1 MRYFSSVATAKT
13 LLMTINSSA
22 TSIALSDLTGLPAT
36 YPYTLVID
44 PDTSSEEIV
53 TVTALVSGS
62 TVAVT
67 RGEDGSSA
75 TSHSAGAGVRHM
87 VTARD
92 LREPQEHIASTTGV
106 HGITGAL
113 ASASALTTHTSA
125 TTGVHGITGALAS
138 SASVTSVANDLGAHE
153 LNDNGIHGVTGDI
166 VGTSDTQTLTNKTI
180 DYSAN
185 TITNLPEQDSTPT
198 AFLLGGL

>member
-22 TSIALSDLTGLPAT
+22 TSIALSDLTGLPAQ
-36 YPYTLVID
+36 YPYTLVLD
-44 PDTSSEEIV
+44 PDTASEEIV

-67 RGEDGSSA
+67 RGQDGSTA

-92 LREPQEHIASTTGV
+92 LREPQEHMAASTNV

-125 TTGVHGITGALAS
+125 TSGVHGIAGTLAS
-138 SASVTSVANDLGAHE
+138 EASVTSVANDLGAH
-153 LNDNGIHGVTGDI
+153 DSSTTAHGVTGTV
-166 VGTSDTQTLTNKTI
+166 VGTSDAQTLTNKTI
-180 DYSAN
+180 DFESN
-185 TITNLPEQDSTPT
+185 TIVNYPDPTPT